1 MATWCLPSYTSSS
14 SLSHPLLPIHLSIC
28 FPPME
33 INRPW
38 HIKLQLRLWESSQIK
53 SRQGTSVR
61 RKGSKGRHPLLSH
74 LASHM
79 KTKLHNSY
87 ICAVGLGLS
96 YACSLVGSSISMS
109 TYVLTVVYYTV
120 FFWHILN
127 PSGSLF
133 TPHAFHR
140 IHQAPLRVCL
150 WVCLYICL
158 KLIVGESSLMIVK
171 EGSCLQVATFH

>member
-1 MATWCLPSYTSSS
+1 MVTWCLPSYTSSS

-120 FFWHILN
+120 FLGIFSTPLVPYSLPM
-127 PSGSLF
+127 PSTGFIKLLFVFVCGS
-133 TPHAFHR
+133 
-140 IHQAPLRVCL
+140 VCTS
-150 WVCLYICL
+150 V
-158 KLIVGESSLMIVK
+158 
-171 EGSCLQVATFH
+171 